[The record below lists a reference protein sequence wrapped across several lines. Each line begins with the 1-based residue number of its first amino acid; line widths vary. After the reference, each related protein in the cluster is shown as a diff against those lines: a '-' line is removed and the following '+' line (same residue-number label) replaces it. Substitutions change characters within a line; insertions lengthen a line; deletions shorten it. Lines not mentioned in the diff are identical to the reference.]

1 MASLRNMINDEPL
14 PPFVT
19 FKLCSNWFEARG
31 LETSS

>member
-19 FKLCSNWFEARG
+19 FKLCSWFEARG